1 MKKPFVSYDYEMLKV
16 NVTPDEATGQLQR
29 QEQTQLESHQKILED
44 LTYIQRKSHDA
55 LSKLGTL
62 YFSHKIA

>member
-1 MKKPFVSYDYEMLKV
+1 MTMRCERWMLL
-16 NVTPDEATGQLQR
+16 PDEATGQLQR

-55 LSKLGTL
+55 LSKLGT
-62 YFSHKIA
+62 